1 MLAALLAL
9 GRTPLFGP
17 VAFAWLFQG
26 GAVTPSISSSFVATP
41 ASEVAASECETE
53 APPVAVAEQFAPLR
67 ILNVNTLAETTVR
80 LYASDG
86 ALDEGALAEF
96 SRVASGDDGPALEPR
111 LIQLVAKAAYELGAT
126 TVEAISGYRPM
137 KNGKPAGRHT
147 TGEALD
153 FRLEGVKLPKLAM
166 KARTFA
172 HSGVGLYTHPKT
184 QYIHLDVR
192 DESYRWVDGSPP
204 GVTWREQPI
213 PDWKARMR
221 DLVYAP
227 EMDLPVLPPKKKKR

>member
-1 MLAALLAL
+1 MFDAA
-9 GRTPLFGP
+9 GRIFSTPLFGP
-17 VAFAWLFQG
+17 IAFAWLFQG
-26 GAVTPSISSSFVATP
+26 GAIAPSVSTPFLETP
-41 ASEVAASECETE
+41 AAEVAASECEKE
-53 APPVAVAEQFAPLR
+53 AAPLLLAEQFAPLR
-67 ILNVNTLAETTVR
+67 VVNVNTLAEATVR
-80 LYASDG
+80 LYSSDG
-86 ALDEGALAEF
+86 ALDPDALAAF
-96 SRVASGDDGPALEPR
+96 SRVASGDDGPPLDAR
-111 LIQLVAKAAYELGAT
+111 LVQLVAKAAYELGAT
-126 TVEAISGYRPM
+126 TIEAISGYRPM
-137 KNGKPAGRHT
+137 KNGKAAGRHT

-153 FRLEGVKLPKLAM
+153 FRLEGVKTPKLAM
-166 KARTFA
+166 RARTFA
-172 HSGVGLYTHPKT
+172 RSGVGIYTHPRT